1 MSCSG
6 VIIYICITGL
16 KNTVVGLDAIAP
28 NNVTLINTRD
38 VFCPTT
44 ELSSKSVHASSPKFP
59 LNTYVSLN
67 PVLSAL
73 FAEVLIRAFKI

>member
-16 KNTVVGLDAIAP
+16 KNTVEGLDAIFLFI
-28 NNVTLINTRD
+28 VTLIITRD
-38 VFCPTT
+38 VFSPTT
-44 ELSSKSVHASSPKFP
+44 ELSSKSVHASSTKFP
-59 LNTYVSLN
+59 LNACVSLN
-67 PVLSAL
+67 PGLSAL